1 MAKTMTEHEFSDC
14 LQKNK
19 IVGFSAAKKLVDREL
34 KAAQDD
40 LKAAS
45 QSLSDDREKWATVQ
59 AYYAMFHT
67 ARALLYSKGYREKS
81 HYCLIVAMKALFVAN
96 RVLDVSLVE
105 AFQMAKTLRENADYD
120 NEYSKRSAVS
130 LVEKAKAFLSA
141 GKKILRG
148 EVKCK

>member
-14 LQKNK
+14 LHKNK
-19 IVGFSAAKKLVDREL
+19 IVSFSGAKKLVDREL

-45 QSLSDDREKWATVQ
+45 QSLSDGREKWATVQ

-81 HYCLIVAMKALFVAN
+81 HYCLIVAMKALFVAD
-96 RVLDVSLVE
+96 RALDGSLVE
-105 AFQMAKTLRENADYD
+105 TFQMAKTLRENADYD
-120 NEYSKRSAVS
+120 NEYSKKSAGV
-130 LVEKAKAFLSA
+130 LVEKAKEFLAA
-141 GKKILRG
+141 GKKIL
-148 EVKCK
+148 EM

>member
-14 LQKNK
+14 LPKNK
-19 IVGFSAAKKLVDREL
+19 IVNFVAAKKLVDREL

-45 QSLSDDREKWATVQ
+45 QSLRDDREKWATVQ

-120 NEYSKRSAVS
+120 NEYSKKSAVS
-130 LVEKAKAFLSA
+130 LVEKAKEFLNA
-141 GKKILRG
+141 GKKILR
-148 EVKCK
+148 EK

>member
-1 MAKTMTEHEFSDC
+1 MAKTMTEHEFNDC

-19 IVGFSAAKKLVDREL
+19 IVNFAAAKKLVDREL

-81 HYCLIVAMKALFVAN
+81 HYCLIHGRARAIALM
-96 RVLDVSLVE
+96 RSRKSRWYLL
-105 AFQMAKTLRENADYD
+105 KNA
-120 NEYSKRSAVS
+120 KRS
-130 LVEKAKAFLSA
+130 
-141 GKKILRG
+141 
-148 EVKCK
+148 

>member
-19 IVGFSAAKKLVDREL
+19 IVNFAAAKKLVDREL

-45 QSLSDDREKWATVQ
+45 KSLSDAREKWATVQ

-120 NEYSKRSAVS
+120 NEYSKKSAVS
-130 LVEKAKAFLSA
+130 LVEKAKKFLNA